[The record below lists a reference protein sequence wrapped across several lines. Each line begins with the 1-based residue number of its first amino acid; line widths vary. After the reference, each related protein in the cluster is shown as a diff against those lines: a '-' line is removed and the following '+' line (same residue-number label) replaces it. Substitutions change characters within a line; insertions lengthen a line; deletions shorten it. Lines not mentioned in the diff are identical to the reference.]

1 MQHWRTT
8 QGFNESYMKAQEEK
22 FAWGHPVWFPSLP
35 RPPSLQVMLVLM
47 VRWRE
52 SVQLFFAQT
61 STGVALPYVTILD
74 IVSL

>member
-1 MQHWRTT
+1 
-8 QGFNESYMKAQEEK
+8 MKAQEEE

-35 RPPSLQVMLVLM
+35 LPSSLQVMLVLM

-52 SVQLFFAQT
+52 SVQLFFAQI